1 MSRGRKTPFKN
12 FSLCAIHNTL
22 LILKQIC
29 HLLLMS
35 LTSLISTAIQLK
47 VMGIPHSSFEEKLEK
62 MKESKGVM
70 LDTDLT
76 AADLKELVEQYK
88 KVYLEVKGEEFPSG
102 TKFYQIKF

>member
-1 MSRGRKTPFKN
+1 
-12 FSLCAIHNTL
+12 
-22 LILKQIC
+22 
-29 HLLLMS
+29 
-35 LTSLISTAIQLK
+35 
-47 VMGIPHSSFEEKLEK
+47 
-62 MKESKGVM
+62 MKESKGVR